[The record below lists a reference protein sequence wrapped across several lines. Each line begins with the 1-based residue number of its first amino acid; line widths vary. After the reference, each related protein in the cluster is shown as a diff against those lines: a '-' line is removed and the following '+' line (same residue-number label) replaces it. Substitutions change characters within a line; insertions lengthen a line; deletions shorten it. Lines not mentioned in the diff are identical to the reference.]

1 MTPEDSKRAAALLKA
16 VPPFDAETATRKAQ
30 FFLAGA
36 KDGDWADSI
45 PIHLWE
51 GLRRQ
56 GQGAATVD
64 GYVRVL
70 REFMTDEPAES
81 GERPAKR
88 GWKDLGRIDRLLEA
102 MKGASLLPLSAERG
116 IRELLPD
123 DLADETIQ
131 ATRLRQAR
139 EFLLMLVTIL
149 KTERANS

>member
-16 VPPFDAETATRKAQ
+16 APPFDAETATRKAQ

-36 KDGDWADSI
+36 EERKWAGGI

-56 GQGAATVD
+56 GQDAATVD
-64 GYVRVL
+64 DYVRVL
-70 REFMTDEPAES
+70 REFMTEESAKS
-81 GERPAKR
+81 GERRERR
-88 GWKDLGRIDRLLEA
+88 GWKDLGCIDRLLEA
-102 MKGASLLPLSAERG
+102 MTGASLLRLSAERG
-116 IRELLPD
+116 IRELLPG
-123 DLADETIQ
+123 DLAKETIQ

-149 KTERANS
+149 KTERANT

>member
-16 VPPFDAETATRKAQ
+16 APPFDAETATRKAQ
-30 FFLAGA
+30 FFLA
-36 KDGDWADSI
+36 DTQDWAGSI

-56 GQGAATVD
+56 GQDAATVD
-64 GYVRVL
+64 DYVRVL

-81 GERPAKR
+81 GERPHKR
-88 GWKDLGRIDRLLEA
+88 GWKDTGCIDRLLEA

-139 EFLLMLVTIL
+139 EFLLMLVTML
-149 KTERANS
+149 KTGRANS